1 MRCKHTMGKQFLDIE
16 QYLDKILSTLYLI
29 HRENLQ
35 IMALYGHCEEMEG
48 KYEKIFKDIWYAE
61 E

>member
-1 MRCKHTMGKQFLDIE
+1 MGKQFLSIE

-29 HRENLQ
+29 HRENIQ
-35 IMALYGHCEEMEG
+35 IMAMYGHCEEMEG
-48 KYEKIFKDIWYAE
+48 KFEKIFKDIWYAE